1 MDTTP
6 WRERVRAEEELLEQL
21 SLKAV
26 QAARRRAKAL
36 EDGVAELGSAAA
48 VAKHLGDRSHQAV
61 TKAIRKNRTAGT
73 DRTTE

>member
-21 SLKAV
+21 SLQTV
-26 QAARRRAKAL
+26 HAARRRAQAL
-36 EDGVAELGSAAA
+36 QDGVAELGSAAA
-48 VAKHLGDRSHQAV
+48 VAADLGDRSHQAV
-61 TKAIRKNRTAGT
+61 TKAIRKNRAAEA